1 MYKNYTNKACTKHM
15 SFEECE
21 LAILRSAVDKIEKKK
36 GRKLLFDEDIL
47 KIIQVVEDF
56 IKSKKVIC
64 YGGTAINNI
73 LPAQYQFYDKKYEL
87 PDYDFFSTDPMKD
100 AKSLADIYYVNG
112 FSEVEAKAGI
122 HFGTYKVFVNFIPVA
137 DITYLHPDI
146 FKSLMKDTITID
158 KIHYAS
164 PNFLRMSMYLELSRP
179 NGNVGRWEKVLK
191 RLSIL
196 NKVYPLKGIHCN
208 FKDIQRSFVPPIQ
221 KKNETKQSTIKNFQ
235 AEIYEVVKDS
245 CIDIGLV
252 FFGAFANSLY
262 LKEYKKTFKVQKIPD
277 FDVLSEKPLTSI
289 TIIKE
294 RLEDY
299 GYSNIKIIEH
309 DKIGEL
315 IAKHYELKVGNETA
329 VFIYEPLACHSYN
342 TIKIQKKNVNIA
354 SIDTMLSF
362 YLAFLYSN
370 KPYYNSNRILCM
382 SEILFKVQQKNRLS
396 QSGILKRFNDAC
408 YGTQMTIEDV
418 RQIKTNTYRELKQK
432 YGKSFRKKEEFQE
445 WFLNYNPNEEKNNN
459 VKQNT
464 KTKKKK
470 MSKHKSKTRK
480 IH

>member
-1 MYKNYTNKACTKHM
+1 MVKKYTNNECNKQMT
-15 SFEECE
+15 FEECE
-21 LAILRSAVDKIEKKK
+21 LAILRSAVDKIQKKK
-36 GRKLLFDEDIL
+36 GRKLLFDDEVIQ
-47 KIIQVVEDF
+47 IISIVEEF
-56 IKSKKVIC
+56 IKNKKFIC

-73 LPAQYQFYDKKYEL
+73 LPEKHQFYDKNYEL

-112 FSEVEAKAGI
+112 FTEVEAKAGI

-137 DITYLHPDI
+137 DITYLHPEL
-146 FKSLMKDTITID
+146 FKALMKDTITID

-196 NKVYPLKGIHCN
+196 NKVYPLKGIDCN
-208 FKDIQRSFVPPIQ
+208 FKDIQRSFVSSYS
-221 KKNETKQSTIKNFQ
+221 KKNKDIMKKYQVEL
-235 AEIYEVVKDS
+235 YEVVRDT
-245 CIDIGLV
+245 CIDIGVV

-262 LKEYKKTFKVQKIPD
+262 LKEYKKDFKVQKIPD
-277 FDVLSEKPLTSI
+277 FDILSEKPLTSI

-294 RLEDY
+294 RLEEY
-299 GYSNIKIIEH
+299 GYSTIKVIEH
-309 DKIGEL
+309 EKIGEL
-315 IAKHYELKVGNETA
+315 IAKHYELKVGNETLLF
-329 VFIYEPLACHSYN
+329 VYEPLACHSYN

-396 QSGILKRFNDAC
+396 QSGILKRFNDVC
-408 YGTQMTIEDV
+408 YGTQMTIEDI
-418 RQIKTNTYRELKQK
+418 RQIKTNKYRELKQK

-445 WFLNYNPNEEKNNN
+445 WFLNYNPNEEKKNN

-470 MSKHKSKTRK
+470 MSKQKSKTRK